1 MTPTGG
7 SRSLAIMAVIAL
19 LAGCGPSGP
28 DPTPYP
34 TTAPA
39 APVEEAVATVEAF
52 AEAWAD
58 GDYPAMR
65 ALLAP
70 ADRAAWDEEA
80 FAGAY
85 ATLAE
90 VTRQTAL
97 SAEVGEPHP
106 AALPPAPR
114 PIDLPP
120 PAPPSPAPAAS
131 GEPAPSPEATPSF
144 DPSTVLDG
152 PVPGLAVPLSVALE
166 TARFGTLRLERE
178 VPLTQGADGWQIRW
192 DPALIFPELVGGGTL
207 RVERELSP
215 RGRIIGADGTVWAQN
230 LDDGT
235 RAYPQEW
242 LAGQTIGYASEVTAE
257 DLETLDLEGYL
268 PGDIVGRGG
277 LEAGAEAVLRGTP
290 GWRLIAVREGRE
302 PETLAATEMVPGADL
317 TITLRP
323 ALQARAEQVLA
334 GHGNGA
340 TAVVDPRSGD
350 VWALASAPA
359 FNPNAMTL
367 GTTLGGAAL
376 ADPSSDQIINKAT
389 LGAYPAGSSFKPF
402 TLAAALK
409 TGVAGP
415 GTRMPCPGTWT
426 FSGFT
431 FHNYLDHSLPGNVT
445 LPEAMA
451 FSCNTTYMPLS
462 VMVYEKD
469 PAALTDLVAA
479 FGFGQPTGVRYL
491 PEAAGILP
499 DAAYFEEH
507 ERWDGR
513 IVPYNE
519 FDQIQLSIGQG
530 SYTGTMLQ
538 LASAYA
544 AIGNGGTLWQPRI
557 VTQLSAPDGS
567 VVEAH
572 DPEVTRRI
580 DMTPDQLAYVTESL
594 VAVVNLPYGTARS
607 AFAGFGIQVA
617 GKSGT
622 AETGTPNPHALFPA
636 FAPAADPLIAVASV
650 LLHKPLGTGGEHT
663 APLVRSVMAQF
674 FAGG

>member
-1 MTPTGG
+1 MRRAGG
-7 SRSLAIMAVIAL
+7 GRLLPLGVVVAL
-19 LAGCGPSGP
+19 LAGCGPVGP

-34 TTAPA
+34 TTAPS
-39 APVEEAVATVEAF
+39 APVAEAVAAVRAF
-52 AEAWAD
+52 ADAWAD
-58 GDYPAMR
+58 GDVPAMH

-70 ADRAAWDEEA
+70 ADRAIWDEEA
-80 FAGAY
+80 FAGVY
-85 ATLAE
+85 AGLADA
-90 VTRQTAL
+90 TRQTGL
-97 SAEVGEPHP
+97 SAEVGEPRP
-106 AALPPAPR
+106 TALPPEAR
-114 PIDLPP
+114 PADLPP
-120 PAPPSPAPAAS
+120 PALASPAPAAS
-131 GEPAPSPEATPSF
+131 GEPAPSAAAGPSV

-152 PVPGLAVPLSVALE
+152 PVSGLAVPLTVELE
-166 TARFGTLRLERE
+166 TARFGTLRLERD
-178 VPLTQGADGWQIRW
+178 VPLTHGADGWQIRW

-207 RVERELSP
+207 RAERELSP
-215 RGRIIGADGTVWAQN
+215 RGRIVGTDGTVWAQN

-257 DLETLDLEGYL
+257 DLETLDLAGYL
-268 PGDIVGRGG
+268 PGDLVGRGG
-277 LEAGAEAVLRGTP
+277 LEAGAEEVLRGTP
-290 GWRLIAVREGRE
+290 GWTLIAEREGAE
-302 PETLAATEMVPGADL
+302 PETVAATEMVPGADL
-317 TITLRP
+317 AITLRP

-340 TAVVDPRSGD
+340 TAALDPRSGD

-367 GTTLGGAAL
+367 GTTLDGVPLAAPTT
-376 ADPSSDQIINKAT
+376 AQIINKAA

-402 TLAAALK
+402 TLAAALQ

-431 FHNYLDHSLPGNVT
+431 FHNYEDHALPGNVALT
-445 LPEAMA
+445 EAMA

-462 VMVYEKD
+462 VMVYEED
-469 PAALTDLVAA
+469 PAALTELVAA
-479 FGFGQPTGVRYL
+479 FGFGEPTGIRYL
-491 PEAAGILP
+491 PEASGILP

-530 SYTGTMLQ
+530 SFAGTMLQ
-538 LASAYA
+538 LAAAYA
-544 AIGNGGTLWQPRI
+544 AIGNGGTLWRPRI
-557 VTQLSAPDGS
+557 VTQVTAPDGE
-567 VVEAH
+567 VMETH
-572 DPEVTRRI
+572 DPETARRI
-580 DMTPDQLAYVTESL
+580 DMTADQLAYVTDSL
-594 VAVVNLPYGTARS
+594 EAVVNLPYGTAYS
-607 AFAGFGIQVA
+607 AFAGFGIPVA

-622 AETGTPNPHALFPA
+622 AETGTPDPHALFPA
-636 FAPAADPLIAVASV
+636 FAPAADPRIAVASV
-650 LLHKPLGTGGEHT
+650 LLHMPLGTGGENT